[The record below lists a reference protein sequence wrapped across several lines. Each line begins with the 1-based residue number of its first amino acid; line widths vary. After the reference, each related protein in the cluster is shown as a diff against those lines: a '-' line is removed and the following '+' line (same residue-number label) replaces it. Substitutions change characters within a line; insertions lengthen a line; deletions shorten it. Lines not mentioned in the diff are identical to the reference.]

1 MNPAIVKL
9 QSVTAALLSPVLD
22 YNTWRESTISLSKLF
37 ADTVGFNEMEEANQ
51 SDMHTQSGKAIAPRW
66 AALCLTDFMRTR
78 KFILGIKDAIEEK
91 LKSSNGQPVT
101 VIYAGTGP
109 FASLITPLTTIYSP
123 LQLQVVLI
131 EINPSSILCLKKIV
145 KEFNMNA
152 YVIEMIETDAAIWSL
167 PQYIKP
173 DIVISETMNNALQK
187 EPQVSIVSNLLSQ
200 CSPDT
205 VLIPELIKVEVCLLG
220 NTMENPEDILHLE
233 TLLSLDAETA
243 VKIKDNPEQVAA
255 ISQGIIVNIPELPP
269 ERFTRL
275 ALNTSI
281 LIFGQHRL
289 GFNESGLTIPHVI
302 MKTHAIKKY
311 PASLLFQ
318 YHVNAN
324 PGFVVNAL

>member
-9 QSVTAALLSPVLD
+9 QSVTAALLSPVLN
-22 YNTWRESTISLSKLF
+22 YNAWRESTISLSKLF
-37 ADTVGFNEMEEANQ
+37 ADTVGFDEMEEANQ
-51 SDMHTQSGKAIAPRW
+51 SEIHTQSGKAIAPRW
-66 AALCLTDFMRTR
+66 AAFCLTDFMRTR

-91 LKSSNGQPVT
+91 LKKSNGQPVT

-109 FASLITPLTTIYSP
+109 FASLTTPLTTIFSP
-123 LQLQVVLI
+123 GHLQILML
-131 EINPSSILCLKKIV
+131 EINPSSILYLKKIV
-145 KEFNMNA
+145 KEFNMEA
-152 YVIEMIETDAAIWSL
+152 YVIELVEADAATWSV
-167 PQYIKP
+167 PRHIKP
-173 DIVISETMNNALQK
+173 DIVVSETMNNALQK

-200 CSPDT
+200 CMPDT
-205 VLIPELIKVEVCLLG
+205 ILIPELVKVDACLLG

-243 VKIKDNPEQVAA
+243 VKIKNNPAKVAA
-255 ISQGIIVNIPELPP
+255 ISQGIVVNISEMPP

-289 GFNESGLTIPHVI
+289 GFNECGLTIPHII
-302 MKTHAIKKY
+302 MRTDAIKKY